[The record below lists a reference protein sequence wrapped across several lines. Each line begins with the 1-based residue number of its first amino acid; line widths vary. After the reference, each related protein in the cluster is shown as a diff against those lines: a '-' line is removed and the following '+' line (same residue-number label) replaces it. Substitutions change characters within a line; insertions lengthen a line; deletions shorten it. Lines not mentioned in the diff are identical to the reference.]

1 MKKII
6 LTWAGIMCI
15 CYLLIAFTLWQFNP
29 AMWEKVERGLLSV
42 IGTLFSG
49 VLTGVYYDFKNETT
63 PETNEPN

>member
-15 CYLLIAFTLWQFNP
+15 FYLLIAFALWEINP
-29 AMWEKVERGLLSV
+29 AMWEKVERGLFSA

-49 VLTGVYYDFKNETT
+49 VLTGIYYDFKTELKQQ
-63 PETNEPN
+63 TNEPN